1 MRDTYFPM
9 SFLVCSTENDIL
21 IKLAPSFEPDHLL
34 QNPKCLPSCKI
45 TIKCKILLIT
55 YNLSD
60 SLSGFVCELPSY
72 HKKRLYDYSRVSN
85 KHPRHLCG

>member
-34 QNPKCLPSCKI
+34 QNLKCLPSCKI

-60 SLSGFVCELPSY
+60 SLSGFVCKLP
-72 HKKRLYDYSRVSN
+72 
-85 KHPRHLCG
+85 